1 MSPIPPKET
10 IGQRQLSI
18 ELAEALNYTRM
29 EVVRRLILENPVGV
43 RSSHVRHN
51 LSVANRTRLDTLL
64 VDMTVEQ
71 IQGEGR

>member
-18 ELAEALNYTRM
+18 ELTEALNYRRT
-29 EVVRRLILENPVGV
+29 EVVRRLIRENPTGV

-51 LSVANRTRLDTLL
+51 LSQGNRALLEQLL
-64 VDMTVEQ
+64 VDMTVEDY
-71 IQGEGR
+71 QGEGR